1 MKITQASGDFRAS
14 FDLTDFGST
23 ETWRDL
29 CDEYGLERVEVDA
42 TTGYEW
48 VNEDGS
54 LVVQTSANPIT
65 GQKEQDGIDM
75 FGETREGYA
84 SYIHIHGEIDQVRA
98 FYNAVHARATHVKD
112 SWLGEW
118 GV

>member
-14 FDLTDFGST
+14 FDLTDFGSA
-23 ETWRDL
+23 EAWRDL
-29 CDEYGLERVEVDA
+29 CDEYGLECLEVDA

-54 LVVQTSANPIT
+54 LVVQTSANPQT
-65 GQKEQDGIDM
+65 GEK
-75 FGETREGYA
+75 REGYA

-98 FYNAVHARATHVKD
+98 FYNAAHARATHVKD

>member
-23 ETWRDL
+23 EAWRDL
-29 CDEYGLERVEVDA
+29 CDEYGLERVEFDA

-65 GQKEQDGIDM
+65 
-75 FGETREGYA
+75 GETREGYA

>member
-14 FDLTDFGST
+14 FDLTDFGSAKIWQ
-23 ETWRDL
+23 EL
-29 CDEYGLERVEVDA
+29 CDEYGLERLETDA
-42 TTGYEW
+42 TDGYEW

-54 LVVQTSANPIT
+54 LVVQTSANPQT
-65 GQKEQDGIDM
+65 GEKVMDGISM
-75 FGETREGYA
+75 FEEKREGYA
-84 SYIHIHGEIDQVRA
+84 SYIHMHGEVDQVRE
-98 FYNAVHARATHVKD
+98 FYNAVHARASQVKD